1 MTERRA
7 LGILG
12 GTFDPPHVGH
22 LMVAQDVLEA
32 LGLDRVVFVPARV
45 PPHKEG
51 LSISPPDVRLAMLRA
66 AVGDDPRFEV
76 SELELRRE
84 GASYSVDTLRRLREE
99 RPEHE
104 LFFIIGADQF
114 AELDTWREPEEIAR
128 LARLVVIP
136 RGGTE
141 PGAPPPGLDVEYD
154 VVDVTRIGLSSTD
167 IRERVRAGRS
177 IRYLVPEGVLEIIE
191 AHALYI

>member
-1 MTERRA
+1 M
-7 LGILG
+7 
-12 GTFDPPHVGH
+12 
-22 LMVAQDVLEA
+22 
-32 LGLDRVVFVPARV
+32 
-45 PPHKEG
+45 
-51 LSISPPDVRLAMLRA
+51 
-66 AVGDDPRFEV
+66 
-76 SELELRRE
+76 
-84 GASYSVDTLRRLREE
+84 RRLREE

-167 IRERVRAGRS
+167 
-177 IRYLVPEGVLEIIE
+177 
-191 AHALYI
+191 